1 MIYDYVTGKKGDAAV
16 SDYTP
21 PFHLTEEI
29 AELGIEIG
37 ELIGEVSVRADLSAD
52 PQLRREN
59 RIRSI
64 YSSLAIEQNT
74 LSLDQVTDVINGK
87 IVLGPPKD
95 IREIQNAYE
104 VYEHMDTL
112 DPCSVEDLLTA
123 HRLMMH
129 DLIPDAG
136 CFRSGNVGVFRGSRL
151 IHAGTPA
158 DYVPEVMSQLFDWL
172 RTTSVHPLIK
182 SSIFHYEFEFI
193 HPFADGNG
201 RTGRFWQ
208 TLILQKWKPIFAW
221 LPVET
226 IIHERQE
233 EYYNALNAA
242 NNRGDSTEFVSFMM
256 RAIRDA
262 VQSAVI
268 ARQYVGDH
276 VGDHVV
282 NNVGDHV
289 VDQSVIA
296 ILQRMPKASARTI
309 AEMTHLSSR
318 QIERILA
325 RMKKEGKI
333 VRHGSARSGTWE
345 VLKP

>member
-1 MIYDYVTGKKGDAAV
+1 MN
-16 SDYTP
+16 DYTP

-158 DYVPEVMSQLFDWL
+158 DYVPEVMAQLFDWL
-172 RTTSVHPLIK
+172 RTTSVHPLVK
-182 SSIFHYEFEFI
+182 GCVFHFEFEYI
-193 HPFADGNG
+193 HPFSDGNG
-201 RTGRFWQ
+201 RTGRLWHS
-208 TLILQKWKPIFAW
+208 LIIQQWRPILAW
-221 LPVET
+221 IPVESMVRE
-226 IIHERQE
+226 HQD
-233 EYYNALNAA
+233 EYYDTLGSGQHQGEATAFIA
-242 NNRGDSTEFVSFMM
+242 FMLRM
-256 RAIRDA
+256 LRDTLDEIRKAQNTD
-262 VQSAVI
+262 
-268 ARQYVGDH
+268 
-276 VGDHVV
+276 VV
-282 NNVGDHV
+282 NNVVNNV
-289 VDQSVIA
+289 VNKQEQNIRAVLA
-296 ILQRMPKASARTI
+296 ILEKRPKTSAN
-309 AEMTHLSSR
+309 EMAQLIGLSTR
-318 QIERILA
+318 QVQRILA
-325 RMKKEGKI
+325 QLQTEGKI
-333 VRHGSARSGTWE
+333 IRHGSTRNVTWE